1 MSKLYL
7 QNIIDEM
14 AFKNLPAKWQGFDLP
29 ANRAQA
35 GFMHISKN
43 KKPFNFQ
50 IN

>member
-1 MSKLYL
+1 MKLYL
-7 QNIIDEM
+7 QKIINDIPLE
-14 AFKNLPAKWQGFDLP
+14 NLPAKWQGFDLP

-43 KKPFNFQ
+43 KTPFNFQ